1 MTKDKEK
8 TKKEKEALAFRTA
21 TIDAITRLQKGQTI
35 LLQNKRSRK
44 KRKQSSTI
52 TGLGRLQGLQGLGS
66 RKKN

>member
-8 TKKEKEALAFRTA
+8 TKKEKEALAFRSA

-35 LLQNKRSRK
+35 LLQNKRSKK

-52 TGLGRLQGLQGLGS
+52 TGLGRLQGLQGWGS

>member
-8 TKKEKEALAFRTA
+8 TKKEKESLAFRNA

-35 LLQNKRSRK
+35 LLENKRSKK

-52 TGLGRLQGLQGLGS
+52 TGLGRLQGLQGLE
-66 RKKN
+66 